1 MESSGR
7 PPVSVIVP
15 FRGDGDAARSLLGGL
30 DRLRTRP
37 GDELIVAD
45 NSPVS
50 VVPDAGE
57 GTIMVVRVPAPP
69 SARRARNEGA
79 RHATNPWL
87 LFLDADCRP
96 DPGLLDEY
104 FANPPGEGCG
114 VVAGEVVGDE
124 RQREFLARWARSRRG
139 MMARYHVESGGRP
152 AGIAGNLLV
161 RREAWEAI
169 GWWEEEAR
177 SEADVD
183 LCWRTQDLGWELE
196 YRPSAVVAHR
206 DPTAIRDVLRQA
218 WMYGAG
224 KEWLRARWGA
234 AADPPRILVPLARM
248 AGGVVVW
255 TLTLKPER
263 AAFKLVDGLVAAA
276 SWLGYLSA
284 RLRGRRRVDSII

>member
-1 MESSGR
+1 
-7 PPVSVIVP
+7 
-15 FRGDGDAARSLLGGL
+15 
-30 DRLRTRP
+30 LRTAP

-50 VVPDAGE
+50 VVPEAGA
-57 GTIMVVRVPAPP
+57 GAVTVVRVPAPP

-96 DPGLLDEY
+96 DPALLDEY
-104 FANPPGEGCG
+104 FANAPGAGCG

-124 RQREFLARWARSRRG
+124 RQRQVLARWARSRRG
-139 MMARYHVESGGRP
+139 MMARHHVESGSRP
-152 AGIAGNLLV
+152 AGIAGNLLL
-161 RREAWEAI
+161 RREAWDAV
-169 GWWEEEAR
+169 GGWEEQAR

-183 LCWRTQDLGWELE
+183 LCWRAQDLGWALE
-196 YRPSAVVAHR
+196 YCPQAVVAHG
-206 DPTAIRDVLRQA
+206 DPTAIGDVLRQA

-224 KEWLRARWGA
+224 KEWLRTRWGA
-234 AADPPRILVPLARM
+234 AADPPRIVMPLARM
-248 AGGVVVW
+248 AGGVVLW

-276 SWLGYLSA
+276 AWLGYQVA
-284 RLRGRRRVDSII
+284 RLRRRRRVE